1 MRSRHTNRIASLPL
15 MHRLSQTLMA
25 SLLCIAVLA
34 FASDT
39 SSAGPAERGASDA
52 QATSNTDTPQRDSAT
67 QAQRRTEVGPSPRR
81 VPPKRK
87 GEISFDTILFEM
99 DKEEP
104 FEPSMITKEIRALEG
119 KVVKIRGFILPA
131 SVFQQVGIK
140 QFVLVRDNQECCF
153 GPGAAL
159 YDCIMVKMAGD
170 NSATFSTRPVAVKGK
185 FRVTD
190 EYRYPN
196 GKYMAIYEMEA
207 TEVE

>member
-1 MRSRHTNRIASLPL
+1 MN
-15 MHRLSQTLMA
+15 LSPTQSQIVSAIVLSCA
-25 SLLCIAVLA
+25 ALA
-34 FASDT
+34 FSGDRIWAM
-39 SSAGPAERGASDA
+39 PFERGDA
-52 QATSNTDTPQRDSAT
+52 ESQATSRPERPGRGETS
-67 QAQRRTEVGPSPRR
+67 QAEADQKSDLPPRR

-104 FEPSMITKEIRALEG
+104 FDPSMITKEIRAMEG

-159 YDCIMVKMAGD
+159 YDCIMVKMTGD

-190 EYRYPN
+190 KYRYPD

>member
-1 MRSRHTNRIASLPL
+1 MTLSPTLFRIVSAIMLYCAVSAITGD
-15 MHRLSQTLMA
+15 RLE
-25 SLLCIAVLA
+25 
-34 FASDT
+34 
-39 SSAGPAERGASDA
+39 AGPLERGDAESRAASSPERPEREEASPSEAERKSDL
-52 QATSNTDTPQRDSAT
+52 P
-67 QAQRRTEVGPSPRR
+67 PRR

-104 FEPSMITKEIRALEG
+104 FDPSMITKEIRAMEG

-159 YDCIMVKMAGD
+159 YDCIMVKMTGD

-190 EYRYPN
+190 KYRYPD